1 MPGLIVIL
9 FSLWHA
15 KETALQES
23 RQQALTIA
31 KQLAEQQTALLKEI
45 ENFTVQLA
53 QLINEDITRSNQG
66 CPDYLLK
73 IQKLNPEIANIGI
86 VNLQGNATCIIKGRA
101 NINIADREYFQ
112 NAIATKSFAIGF
124 FQNDRSM
131 NTPSVNFA
139 YPLIDQHQQVYGAV
153 VTVINLDWWSQE
165 LANFHLPSDALAVIT
180 DDNDR
185 IIANYPNDP
194 LRFGKKINTYGFN
207 SNLPILSNTID
218 LQGINHVLHS
228 KTMYQDATENTLN
241 VYVAMPFND
250 AIKAANQ
257 LFVNTLIAFIGMI
270 IVLCIFAYISLK
282 RDVFKP
288 IARLTHA
295 IGELATGKL
304 PKQFPLNSSELST
317 LYSHFKEMAK
327 TRLAAE
333 ANVKRQHDELSSLL
347 NALPD
352 SYIRINVHGD
362 VLNLGGNISLLNPP
376 SFSRSKLH
384 LRELFDE
391 ERSRFLLSR
400 LPTKNGTSQFEL
412 SVPNSPTEQIFEM
425 RISAQSN
432 SNEYT
437 IVVQDISHRKHA
449 EKASN
454 LASLVYS
461 NSSEGMAITDPDG
474 LILDVNPA
482 FCEVTQYSKDEILG
496 NTTAI
501 LASGKHSKAFYH
513 AMWLQLQKTGRWQG
527 EIINRRKDGEL
538 FTEWLTIDT
547 VYNEQHEAQRRVAIF
562 TDITEKKAAD
572 ELIWHQTHFDH
583 LTNLP
588 NRIELKK
595 RLNQHLNNPLN
606 PDEPLV
612 IMLLD
617 IDHFKDIND
626 TLGHFYGDELLKL
639 IAIRLQQE
647 IVDIEFI
654 ARIGGDEFVI
664 VHAKLVTEE
673 HIKKVANDILNAMTK
688 AFILE
693 GEELHI
699 ATSIGIAIGPID
711 GDSSE
716 LLLKAAD
723 QAMYKAKQSGRNCFK
738 FFNHNLREQAQAR
751 MDLLKSMRSG
761 IEQQQF
767 DLYYQP
773 IVNLDSG
780 HIHKAEALIRWQHPT
795 RGVISPAEFIPLAE
809 ESRYINPLGQF
820 VFTRALQTLT
830 ILRAQV
836 DADFQ
841 LSINVSPVQFS
852 CLDSGIDLWPAL
864 LKDANLPP
872 SAIVAEIT
880 EGLMIAPEQ
889 LTQQRLKALVKSGM
903 ELALDDFGTG
913 YSSLAYL
920 QQMDA
925 DYLKIDKCFVDNI
938 QAGNQDLAL
947 CKAIITM
954 AHQFGLKVIAEG
966 IETPEQQQLL
976 LGLGC
981 DYGQGYLFSKPLP
994 EQEFLAL
1001 VSNQSTTTS

>member
-1 MPGLIVIL
+1 
-9 FSLWHA
+9 
-15 KETALQES
+15 
-23 RQQALTIA
+23 
-31 KQLAEQQTALLKEI
+31 
-45 ENFTVQLA
+45 
-53 QLINEDITRSNQG
+53 
-66 CPDYLLK
+66 
-73 IQKLNPEIANIGI
+73 
-86 VNLQGNATCIIKGRA
+86 
-101 NINIADREYFQ
+101 
-112 NAIATKSFAIGF
+112 
-124 FQNDRSM
+124 
-131 NTPSVNFA
+131 
-139 YPLIDQHQQVYGAV
+139 
-153 VTVINLDWWSQE
+153 
-165 LANFHLPSDALAVIT
+165 
-180 DDNDR
+180 
-185 IIANYPNDP
+185 
-194 LRFGKKINTYGFN
+194 
-207 SNLPILSNTID
+207 
-218 LQGINHVLHS
+218 
-228 KTMYQDATENTLN
+228 
-241 VYVAMPFND
+241 
-250 AIKAANQ
+250 
-257 LFVNTLIAFIGMI
+257 
-270 IVLCIFAYISLK
+270 
-282 RDVFKP
+282 
-288 IARLTHA
+288 
-295 IGELATGKL
+295 
-304 PKQFPLNSSELST
+304 
-317 LYSHFKEMAK
+317 MAK

-699 ATSIGIAIGPID
+699 CHQHRHRYWT
-711 GDSSE
+711 
-716 LLLKAAD
+716 
-723 QAMYKAKQSGRNCFK
+723 N
-738 FFNHNLREQAQAR
+738 
-751 MDLLKSMRSG
+751 
-761 IEQQQF
+761 
-767 DLYYQP
+767 
-773 IVNLDSG
+773 
-780 HIHKAEALIRWQHPT
+780 RW
-795 RGVISPAEFIPLAE
+795 
-809 ESRYINPLGQF
+809 
-820 VFTRALQTLT
+820 
-830 ILRAQV
+830 
-836 DADFQ
+836 
-841 LSINVSPVQFS
+841 
-852 CLDSGIDLWPAL
+852 
-864 LKDANLPP
+864 
-872 SAIVAEIT
+872 
-880 EGLMIAPEQ
+880 
-889 LTQQRLKALVKSGM
+889 
-903 ELALDDFGTG
+903 
-913 YSSLAYL
+913 
-920 QQMDA
+920 
-925 DYLKIDKCFVDNI
+925 
-938 QAGNQDLAL
+938 
-947 CKAIITM
+947 
-954 AHQFGLKVIAEG
+954 
-966 IETPEQQQLL
+966 
-976 LGLGC
+976 
-981 DYGQGYLFSKPLP
+981 
-994 EQEFLAL
+994 
-1001 VSNQSTTTS
+1001 

>member
-1 MPGLIVIL
+1 
-9 FSLWHA
+9 
-15 KETALQES
+15 
-23 RQQALTIA
+23 
-31 KQLAEQQTALLKEI
+31 
-45 ENFTVQLA
+45 
-53 QLINEDITRSNQG
+53 
-66 CPDYLLK
+66 
-73 IQKLNPEIANIGI
+73 
-86 VNLQGNATCIIKGRA
+86 
-101 NINIADREYFQ
+101 
-112 NAIATKSFAIGF
+112 
-124 FQNDRSM
+124 
-131 NTPSVNFA
+131 
-139 YPLIDQHQQVYGAV
+139 
-153 VTVINLDWWSQE
+153 
-165 LANFHLPSDALAVIT
+165 
-180 DDNDR
+180 
-185 IIANYPNDP
+185 
-194 LRFGKKINTYGFN
+194 
-207 SNLPILSNTID
+207 
-218 LQGINHVLHS
+218 
-228 KTMYQDATENTLN
+228 
-241 VYVAMPFND
+241 
-250 AIKAANQ
+250 
-257 LFVNTLIAFIGMI
+257 
-270 IVLCIFAYISLK
+270 
-282 RDVFKP
+282 
-288 IARLTHA
+288 
-295 IGELATGKL
+295 
-304 PKQFPLNSSELST
+304 
-317 LYSHFKEMAK
+317 
-327 TRLAAE
+327 
-333 ANVKRQHDELSSLL
+333 
-347 NALPD
+347 
-352 SYIRINVHGD
+352 
-362 VLNLGGNISLLNPP
+362 
-376 SFSRSKLH
+376 
-384 LRELFDE
+384 
-391 ERSRFLLSR
+391 
-400 LPTKNGTSQFEL
+400 
-412 SVPNSPTEQIFEM
+412 
-425 RISAQSN
+425 
-432 SNEYT
+432 
-437 IVVQDISHRKHA
+437 
-449 EKASN
+449 
-454 LASLVYS
+454 
-461 NSSEGMAITDPDG
+461 
-474 LILDVNPA
+474 
-482 FCEVTQYSKDEILG
+482 
-496 NTTAI
+496 
-501 LASGKHSKAFYH
+501 
-513 AMWLQLQKTGRWQG
+513 
-527 EIINRRKDGEL
+527 
-538 FTEWLTIDT
+538 
-547 VYNEQHEAQRRVAIF
+547 
-562 TDITEKKAAD
+562 
-572 ELIWHQTHFDH
+572 
-583 LTNLP
+583 
-588 NRIELKK
+588 
-595 RLNQHLNNPLN
+595 
-606 PDEPLV
+606 
-612 IMLLD
+612 MLLD

-699 ATSIGIAIGPID
+699 ATSIGIAIAPID
-711 GDSSE
+711 GESSE

-723 QAMYKAKQSGRNCFK
+723 QAMYKAKQSGRNCFE

-751 MDLLKSMRSG
+751 MDLLKNMRYG
-761 IEQQQF
+761 IEQKQF

-981 DYGQGYLFSKPLP
+981 DYGQGYLFAKPLP

-1001 VSNQSTTTS
+1001 LSNQPITTS